1 MKFINS
7 GILLLSTVF
16 FLLTGCK
23 KDNKAD
29 DAYKCTT
36 CATSPEA
43 KPANDGSSKGI
54 YKGIVIGSTGSIKF
68 DIQNAGTVI
77 KASLTIDGTSV
88 ELTSAITWNG
98 DRAYTA
104 PFTGLL
110 NGQSVTIQFSVGMDG
125 SEPTITSATI
135 PGHPNA
141 TFIIAKE
148 ASTALIECY
157 EGTYHTTKPEDGT
170 FNLILSR
177 SLNLWGAIAR
187 QNGQSETNGVSGVIV
202 NNKLIGDDGT
212 TTMGTLSND
221 QISGSFKDDN
231 NTTVTIQGKR
241 TL

>member
-1 MKFINS
+1 MKLINS
-7 GILLLSTVF
+7 GILLLSTL
-16 FLLTGCK
+16 FLLFTGCK

-36 CATSPEA
+36 CTTSPEA
-43 KPANDGSSKGI
+43 KPANDVSSKGI
-54 YKGIVIGSTGSIKF
+54 YKGIVIGSTGTIKF

-77 KASLTIDGTSV
+77 KAYLTIDGASV

-98 DRAYTA
+98 GQAYTA
-104 PFTGLL
+104 PFTGSL
-110 NGQSVTIQFSVGMDG
+110 NSQNITIQFSVGMDG
-125 SEPTITSATI
+125 SDPTITSATI

-157 EGTYHTTKPEDGT
+157 EGTYHNTKPEDGT

-177 SLNLWGAIAR
+177 SINLWGAIAR
-187 QNGQSETNGVSGVIV
+187 KSGQSETSDVNGVIV
-202 NNKLIGDDGT
+202 NNKLIESNG

-231 NTTVTIQGKR
+231 NNTITIQGKR